1 MLALSIDPSLPGL
14 RANRVDL
21 VMDGSQEWD
30 RELLQRIAKSDTEA
44 YRALFDRYAPTAL
57 ALALRLVRHRPLAE
71 ESVQEAFFEVWR
83 GADRYE
89 EARGS
94 VRAWIMTLVHNRA
107 VDALRRELA
116 QRRRADDATAYDP
129 PVDDPAADIAEA
141 LDIPKER
148 ARVRAA
154 LDTLPDEQRQ
164 VLELMYFDG
173 LSQTQVA
180 DQMTIPLGTVK
191 SRAVLAMRKLRTQ
204 LTEVER

>member
-1 MLALSIDPSLPGL
+1 MLALSVDPTSPGERSRGVDSL
-14 RANRVDL
+14 
-21 VMDGSQEWD
+21 MDGSQEWD

-89 EARGS
+89 ETRGS

-116 QRRRADDATAYDP
+116 QRRRADDATTYDP
-129 PVDDPAADIAEA
+129 PVADPAADIAEA

-154 LDTLPDEQRQ
+154 LDALPDEQRQ